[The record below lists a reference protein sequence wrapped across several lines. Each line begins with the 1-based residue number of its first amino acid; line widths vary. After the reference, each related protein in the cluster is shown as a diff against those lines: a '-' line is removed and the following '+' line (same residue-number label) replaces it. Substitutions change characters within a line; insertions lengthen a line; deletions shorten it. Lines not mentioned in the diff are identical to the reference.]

1 MKSLFSVL
9 IVISLLILS
18 SAIGEAALRSGTI
31 LYLSFNEGSGQVV
44 KDLSGNGNDGKLQG
58 ETKWVDGK
66 FGKALQFD
74 GKTSYVD
81 IATSKSLGFSKAV
94 TVEAWV
100 KSNVDHV
107 SYTGLIRKGLHAAD
121 RPNFFMLQIKPDG
134 PAGADLVQL
143 VYSHASNDNDYVDSK
158 TGLDVG
164 KWYHLAGVID
174 PAGGKMTLYFNGISD
189 VEKVIP
195 ADDLKPDENPLY
207 VGRGHN
213 GAIEIFNGVIDE
225 VIIYNKALTAN
236 EIKEDMAGINL
247 AVLPEGKLANVWG
260 SIKSQQ

>member
-1 MKSLFSVL
+1 MKSLFFVL
-9 IVISLLILS
+9 IFISLLILS
-18 SAIGEAALRSGTI
+18 SAIGEAALRDGTL
-31 LYLSFNEGSGQVV
+31 LYMAFNEGAGQVA

-74 GKTSYVD
+74 GKTGYVD
-81 IATSKSLGFSKAV
+81 IASSKSLGFSKAV

-100 KSNVDHV
+100 KSNVDHTN
-107 SYTGLIRKGLHAAD
+107 YTGLIRKGLHAAD

-174 PAGGKMTLYFNGISD
+174 PAGGKMTLYFNGNSD
-189 VEKVIP
+189 VEKVVP
-195 ADDLKPDENPLY
+195 ADDLKPDDNPLY
-207 VGRGHN
+207 IGRGHN
-213 GAIEIFNGVIDE
+213 GVIEIFNGVIDE
-225 VIIYNKALTAN
+225 VIVYSRALTAK

-247 AVLPEGKLANVWG
+247 AVLSEGKLATAWG
-260 SIKSQQ
+260 SIKNQQ